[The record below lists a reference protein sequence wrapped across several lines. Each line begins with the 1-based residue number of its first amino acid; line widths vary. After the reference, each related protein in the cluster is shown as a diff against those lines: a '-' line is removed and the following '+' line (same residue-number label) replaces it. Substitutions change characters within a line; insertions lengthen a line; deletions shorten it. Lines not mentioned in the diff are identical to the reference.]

1 MSRANYNLWTGE
13 RKRIVANLLREGK
26 SAGQIASYMEISR
39 SSVIGLVHRDAAL
52 SEIGFARSKGP
63 SEKSKAALSSARRT
77 EPKSAPKRTAR
88 QLSVVAAV
96 KAEDMGSETV
106 AAKPASVADPIHPV
120 TFDLPLTELS
130 RNQCRFAT
138 NKAAKGEVHLFCGLD
153 TKSGSS
159 FCRHHHLVVFVPA
172 PRLKGL

>member
-1 MSRANYNLWTGE
+1 M
-13 RKRIVANLLREGK
+13 LREGK
-26 SAGQIASYMEISR
+26 SAGQIATYMEISR

-77 EPKSAPKRTAR
+77 EPKSASKRPAR
-88 QLSVVAAV
+88 QLSVVATV
-96 KAEDMGSETV
+96 KAEDTTSEAV
-106 AAKPASVADPIHPV
+106 AGKPAIAAAAV
-120 TFDLPLTELS
+120 LPTTLNMPLAELN

-138 NKAAKGEVHLFCGLD
+138 NNAAKGEAHLFCGLD
-153 TKSGSS
+153 AKPGSS
-159 FCRHHHLVVFVPA
+159 FCDHHHRIVFVPA

>member
-26 SAGQIASYMEISR
+26 SAGQIATYMEISR

-52 SEIGFARSKGP
+52 SKIGFTRSKGT

-77 EPKSAPKRTAR
+77 EPKSASKRPTR
-88 QLSVVAAV
+88 QSVVAAL
-96 KAEDMGSETV
+96 KAMDTGSEAV
-106 AAKPASVADPIHPV
+106 AAKLAPVADPVRPV
-120 TFDLPLTELS
+120 TLDLPLAELS

-138 NKAAKGEVHLFCGLD
+138 NKAVKGEAHLFCGLE
-153 TKSGSS
+153 TKPGSS
-159 FCRHHHLVVFVPA
+159 FCSHHHSRVFVRPSKA
-172 PRLKGL
+172 GRA

>member
-26 SAGQIASYMEISR
+26 SAGQIATYMEISR

-77 EPKSAPKRTAR
+77 EPKSASKRPTR
-88 QLSVVAAV
+88 QLSKVANV
-96 KAEDMGSETV
+96 KAEDTANETI
-106 AAKPASVADPIHPV
+106 AAKPARVADPV
-120 TFDLPLTELS
+120 RQTTLDLPLAELS

-138 NKAAKGEVHLFCGLD
+138 NNAAKGEPHLFCGLE
-153 TKSGSS
+153 TKPGSS
-159 FCRHHHLVVFVPA
+159 FCSQHHSRVFVRPSKA
-172 PRLKGL
+172 GRA